1 MHLITIRDQVCN
13 VMASLTKTFVS
24 PDIVL
29 QNLEAITA
37 CSSWTK
43 ACTATTW
50 SSIVLWTLFVCCRI
64 ASRMSTGH
72 PSGTRAGPAPSARGP
87 VPFWNTWGSVLPTAW
102 SPFITV
108 NPKDPKNLAD
118 FEDLQ
123 SPPVDLLV
131 QGPKLLYSLL
141 TLFFTHLWWPWWSP
155 WCSSPGNS

>member
-29 QNLEAITA
+29 QKLEAITA
-37 CSSWTK
+37 CSSWTQ

-72 PSGTRAGPAPSARGP
+72 PSGTPVLFGAPEDQL
-87 VPFWNTWGSVLPTAW
+87 FLWW
-102 SPFITV
+102 SPFVIV

-118 FEDLQ
+118 FEELQ

-141 TLFFTHLWWPWWSP
+141 TLFFTHLCWLWWSL

>member
-13 VMASLTKTFVS
+13 VMASLTKTLVS

-29 QNLEAITA
+29 QKLEAITA

-50 SSIVLWTLFVCCRI
+50 SSIVHWTLFVCCRI
-64 ASRMSTGH
+64 ASRMYTGH
-72 PSGTRAGPAPSARGP
+72 PSGTP
-87 VPFWNTWGSVLPTAW
+87 VLWWCSEQMNGSVLHRMQWCCSIPEPAIQWTTAKCTY
-102 SPFITV
+102 SARQ
-108 NPKDPKNLAD
+108 L
-118 FEDLQ
+118 
-123 SPPVDLLV
+123 DLLV

-141 TLFFTHLWWPWWSP
+141 TLFFTRLWWPWWSP

>member
-29 QNLEAITA
+29 QKLEAITA

-72 PSGTRAGPAPSARGP
+72 PSGTP
-87 VPFWNTWGSVLPTAW
+87 VLWWCSEHAMMLFHSRTWHPMNNGEVHIL
-102 SPFITV
+102 
-108 NPKDPKNLAD
+108 
-118 FEDLQ
+118 

>member
-43 ACTATTW
+43 ACTATTC
-50 SSIVLWTLFVCCRI
+50 SSVVFWAAAILYARHCYRHAKLFFDDIQV
-64 ASRMSTGH
+64 ASGLQAAKQHTCPFFRLGFRT
-72 PSGTRAGPAPSARGP
+72 ARLASEQR
-87 VPFWNTWGSVLPTAW
+87 GS
-102 SPFITV
+102 
-108 NPKDPKNLAD
+108 
-118 FEDLQ
+118 
-123 SPPVDLLV
+123 PVDLLV

-141 TLFFTHLWWPWWSP
+141 TLVFTHLWWPCWSP